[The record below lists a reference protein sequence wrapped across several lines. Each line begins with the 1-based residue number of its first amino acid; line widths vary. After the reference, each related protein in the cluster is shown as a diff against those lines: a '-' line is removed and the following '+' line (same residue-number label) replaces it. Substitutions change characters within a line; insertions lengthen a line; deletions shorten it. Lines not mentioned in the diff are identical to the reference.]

1 MVNLS
6 QRAGIVKRMDNQ
18 FNSNL
23 EMRRTLHALDQRAK
37 LIYANCKLFQKV
49 FTISINFRTPQ
60 YRLPVW
66 NVGITIVQDNLILRN
81 SKTTI
86 TMFSIWFKMHD
97 QTVLQLKPFW
107 SALTWKKSK
116 ARFQSFRTY
125 KSFLLDHCQFLVTL
139 GAVETTEKS
148 MTRPLPELRS
158 FHHGWSKSVMN
169 DLTKCFQLYN
179 CTHHLEFFSATS
191 KIWDRI

>member
-6 QRAGIVKRMDNQ
+6 QRAEIVKRMDNQ

-49 FTISINFRTPQ
+49 FTISISFRKPQ

-66 NVGITIVQDNLILRN
+66 NGEITIVQDNLILRN
-81 SKTTI
+81 SKTTT
-86 TMFSIWFKMHD
+86 TMFSTWFKMHD
-97 QTVLQLKPFW
+97 QTVLQSKPFW

-125 KSFLLDHCQFLVTL
+125 KPFLLYHCQFLVTL
-139 GAVETTEKS
+139 GAVYLIDYS
-148 MTRPLPELRS
+148 QS
-158 FHHGWSKSVMN
+158 
-169 DLTKCFQLYN
+169 
-179 CTHHLEFFSATS
+179 
-191 KIWDRI
+191 